1 MGLSCSTI
9 HPAPQDQAPLTRGAS
24 RSCVPVRLAL
34 KRRCDGKGRC
44 PFASLWVGARGGL
57 GEEKGMGRA
66 VSAAERRFS
75 GGRDLCLFFR
85 KQAEIASQA
94 ASGVSASKPALAAIL
109 SGKSRVMARPPEGGL
124 PRARARDIYLIN
136 RNKSG
141 APVNTGVPGRFRGV
155 LWWSQK

>member
-1 MGLSCSTI
+1 
-9 HPAPQDQAPLTRGAS
+9 
-24 RSCVPVRLAL
+24 
-34 KRRCDGKGRC
+34 
-44 PFASLWVGARGGL
+44 
-57 GEEKGMGRA
+57 MGRA

-94 ASGVSASKPALAAIL
+94 ASGVSASKPVLAAIL
-109 SGKSRVMARPPEGGL
+109 SGKNRVMARPPEGGL